1 MADVDDWFTTLA
13 RARALS
19 QEERCELTR
28 NGFVVVSGPTPS
40 SDVTRLAE
48 AYDEVVTSADRTDV
62 RHGST
67 TTRVTDFVNR
77 DSLFDPLYVYP
88 PALDASCDVIRQ
100 PFRLSTMHART
111 VRPHVAA
118 QALHVDFE
126 RAADGF
132 PMVGFIIMVD
142 EFRSDNGAT
151 RFVPGS
157 HLTTNV
163 SGVDGEV
170 MACGPAGSIIIY
182 NGSVWHGW
190 TANRSAKPRRSIQ
203 GAFIRRECQSGVDLS
218 ARMRPETLARISGL
232 AKYLLDVK
240 RLTSR
245 KE

>member
-1 MADVDDWFTTLA
+1 MADVDDWFTTLTG
-13 RARALS
+13 ARALS
-19 QEERCELTR
+19 EEERCELTR
-28 NGFVVVSGPTPS
+28 NGFVVVSGPSPS
-40 SDVTRLAE
+40 SDLPRLAA
-48 AYDEVVTSADRTDV
+48 AYDDVVTSADRTDV

-111 VRPHVAA
+111 VRPHVSA

-142 EFRSDNGAT
+142 AFRRDNGAT

-157 HLTTNV
+157 HQ
-163 SGVDGEV
+163 SAQRPDDGADEV
-170 MACGPAGSIIIY
+170 VACGEAGSMILF
-182 NGSVWHGW
+182 NGSVWHGHS
-190 TANRSAKPRRSIQ
+190 ANMSSEPRRSIQ
-203 GAFIRRECQSGVDLS
+203 GAYIRRGAPSGSDLPS
-218 ARMRPETLARISGL
+218 RMRPDTLARISPL
-232 AKYLLDVK
+232 ARYLLAV
-240 RLTSR
+240 
-245 KE
+245 